1 MNHNIIAVRFLFIY
15 VDKIYVLYYNYNVYP
30 LVFMIKGIK
39 MFRNSRIKKYAAP
52 TLTNAFTI
60 CSNIWD
66 IAVGSM
72 VRCP

>member
-1 MNHNIIAVRFLFIY
+1 MSNAVTAPKHVPRVPPAAPHAESSGEALWA
-15 VDKIYVLYYNYNVYP
+15 
-30 LVFMIKGIK
+30 
-39 MFRNSRIKKYAAP
+39 RIKKYAAP